1 MIVSSEAETPVPR
14 PRSRPPNRSANEDDD
29 LQKAIAESMRMQEDE
44 AKRRSQ
50 VTKEED
56 DFNKAL
62 RLSEEEEAKRKRD
75 LEASNTNAL
84 FDDSM
89 NL

>member
-1 MIVSSEAETPVPR
+1 MKLNTPMSR

>member
-1 MIVSSEAETPVPR
+1 
-14 PRSRPPNRSANEDDD
+14 
-29 LQKAIAESMRMQEDE
+29 MQEDE